1 VYANNNP
8 VNYVDP
14 TGLDAIVITDDEAAG
29 NFGHT
34 SAIYQDA
41 DGNWFYT
48 YWGNKAAAVI
58 RIPDTYVKE
67 YRRNGDISGNSMDSL
82 ADFNKSLNRFLSDNG
97 FTDITSNYDQ
107 ATYIVGDF
115 TASLQAAYDDVNLAA
130 TNKHSKGDLRAL
142 DDGSKVFQGHN
153 SPYNVAYR
161 NCLDKTYASLSKG
174 ILANGMNA
182 GTYMKDLGFNGGMRP
197 DNAAPKF
204 SQHFLNSSFTYDGAY
219 SGALNYATL
228 FVQKSPWA
236 QVWAKANYANAIVG
250 W

>member
-1 VYANNNP
+1 MRYNVKRKKNTYEYDPWGSITTQTETIDNSIKYAGEYFDDETGLIYLRNRYYDPSVGRFISEDPIRDGANWYVYANNNP

-82 ADFNKSLNRFLSDNG
+82 ADFNKSLNRFLSNNG

-115 TASLQAAYDDVNLAA
+115 TASLQAAYDDVNWLQL
-130 TNKHSKGDLRAL
+130 TS
-142 DDGSKVFQGHN
+142 
-153 SPYNVAYR
+153 
-161 NCLDKTYASLSKG
+161 T
-174 ILANGMNA
+174 
-182 GTYMKDLGFNGGMRP
+182 
-197 DNAAPKF
+197 
-204 SQHFLNSSFTYDGAY
+204 
-219 SGALNYATL
+219 
-228 FVQKSPWA
+228 
-236 QVWAKANYANAIVG
+236 AKAICVLLMMAVKCFKVIIVHIMLHIEIV
-250 W
+250 WTKHMLR